1 MTRGIRLVTALAL
14 MTFACAAAAADAVAP
29 VVYDATQL
37 AFGRYV
43 LVKRVGVDGWRSAFS
58 IPGHRDLGSATQAVL
73 SEAARARADGVIN
86 LTCFDQTD
94 AVFNPAGYFCY
105 ADAIR
110 LKK

>member
-1 MTRGIRLVTALAL
+1 VTRGIRLVTAVAL
-14 MTFACAAAAADAVAP
+14 TAFACAAAAADAVAP

-43 LVKRVGVDGWRSAFS
+43 LVKRLGIDGWRSAFN
-58 IPGHRDLGSATQAVL
+58 IPGHPDLASAMQAVL
-73 SEAARARADGVIN
+73 SDAARARADGVIN
-86 LTCFDQTD
+86 LKCFDQTD